1 MFPVLVYHIME
12 TILVDEFTERTTK
25 LSKQVE
31 QEFKTLLPAAKAEQI
46 LTQIQF
52 QPPFTQTNRYFDT
65 ADHQLKAHHF
75 GLRTR
80 QFVDHAEQTLKVPV
94 GPDRKLMEYTDAIKG
109 IDLVAGGAVEAQL
122 NANNIDF
129 ADLQL
134 IGQATTTRYLAPHP
148 AGLLTLDH
156 TTYVNGHDD
165 WELEMEYTD
174 IHAAQAFWQQL
185 ATDFA
190 ITLLPPENKIQ
201 RAIDNVNK
209 SQG

>member
-1 MFPVLVYHIME
+1 MFPVLVYHIIE

-31 QEFKTLLPAAKAEQI
+31 QEFKTLLPAATAEQL

-52 QPPFTQTNRYFDT
+52 KPPFTQTNRYFDT

-80 QFVDHAEQTLKVPV
+80 KFVDHAEQTLKVPA
-94 GPDRKLMEYTDAIKG
+94 GPNRKLIEYTDAIKSA
-109 IDLVAGGAVEAQL
+109 DLVAGGAVAAQL
-122 NANNIDF
+122 TEAGIAF

-134 IGQATTTRYLAPHP
+134 IGQAKTTRYLAPQP

-156 TTYVNGHDD
+156 TTYANGHDD

-174 IHAAQAFWQQL
+174 VAIAQAFWQQL
-185 ATDFA
+185 AADFT

>member
-1 MFPVLVYHIME
+1 ME

-31 QEFKTLLPAAKAEQI
+31 QEFKTLLPATTAEQL
-46 LTQIQF
+46 LTQIEF

-65 ADHQLKAHHF
+65 TDHQLKAHHF

-80 QFVDHAEQTLKVPV
+80 QFSDHAEQTLKVPA
-94 GPDRKLMEYTDAIKG
+94 GPNRKLIEYTDAIKG
-109 IDLVAGGAVEAQL
+109 ADLVAGGAVEAEL
-122 NANNIDF
+122 TAAGIAL

-134 IGQATTTRYLAPHP
+134 IGQATTTRYLAPQP

-156 TTYVNGHDD
+156 TTYANGHDD
-165 WELEMEYTD
+165 WELEMEYAD
-174 IHAAQAFWQQL
+174 VAIAQAFWRQL
-185 ATDFA
+185 ATDFS

-209 SQG
+209 SQS